1 MNRRIIAVFLR
12 DMKVSLR
19 DFIALYIIAFPLLFA
34 LVINLF
40 VPGVNDSTVN
50 IAMLEG
56 DDPEHVGYFED
67 YAVVE
72 LFETADD
79 VRRRVGKR
87 DNVIGILPE
96 KDDYYILAQ
105 GNEPDG
111 LVDYVKTLRAYEY
124 FGVTSEDTS
133 AAFTDFGRTIPPI
146 KKLLVN
152 VAIMLASVLGG
163 MLIALNIVEEKVDNT
178 ISAMNVTPLSRGAY
192 IAGKSIIGIMVP
204 VVGTVA
210 MLFLTGFGNVNM
222 LQLLMMLLAT
232 SILSI
237 LVGFIEGINNKDVM
251 EAAGNIKILFLPLMG
266 SVAGAE
272 LLSDKWQKF
281 FYPIPFYWTYK
292 ANDLILSRSGTWGE
306 ISLYTA
312 FVVAI
317 SAVVFAVV
325 APKIR
330 KGLEH

>member
-1 MNRRIIAVFLR
+1 MNRKIFAVFLR
-12 DMKVSLR
+12 DMKVSIR
-19 DFIALYIIAFPLLFA
+19 DFIALYIIIFPILFA
-34 LVINLF
+34 IVINLF

-56 DDPEHVGYFED
+56 DNSEHIRYFKD

-72 LFETADD
+72 LFETEGD
-79 VRRRVGKR
+79 VWHRVEKR
-87 DNVIGILPE
+87 DNIVGILPE

-105 GNEPDG
+105 GNEPEG
-111 LVDYVKTLRAYEY
+111 IVDFVKTLRSYEY

-133 AAFTDFGRTIPPI
+133 VEFVDFGRTIPPI

-152 VAIMLASVLGG
+152 VAIMLSSVLGG
-163 MLIALNIVEEKVDNT
+163 MLIALSIVEEKVDNT
-178 ISAMNVTPLSRGAY
+178 ISAINVTPISRGGY
-192 IAGKSIIGIMVP
+192 IIGKSIIGILVP
-204 VVGTVA
+204 IVGTIA
-210 MLFLTGFGNVNM
+210 MLILTGFGNVNM
-222 LQLLMMLLAT
+222 LQILMMLLAS
-232 SILSI
+232 SIISV
-237 LVGFIEGINNKDVM
+237 LVGFIEGINNNDVM

-272 LLSDKWQKF
+272 MLADKWQKF
-281 FYPIPFYWTYK
+281 FYWIPFYWTYK
-292 ANDLILSRSGTWGE
+292 ANDMILSKSGTWGE

-317 SAVVFAVV
+317 SAVVFVV
-325 APKIR
+325 IAPKIR

>member
-1 MNRRIIAVFLR
+1 MNRKILAVFLR
-12 DMKVSLR
+12 DMRVSTR
-19 DFIALYIIAFPLLFA
+19 DFIALYIIVFPVLFSIA
-34 LVINLF
+34 INLF
-40 VPGVNDSTVN
+40 VPGINDSTVN

-56 DDPEHVGYFED
+56 DNPEHVGYFRD

-79 VRRRVGKR
+79 VRRRVEKR
-87 DNVIGILPE
+87 DNIIGILPGS
-96 KDDYYILAQ
+96 KDYYILAQ

-111 LVDYVKTLRAYEY
+111 LVDYVKTLRAYEF
-124 FGVTSEDTS
+124 FGVTAEDTRVEFS
-133 AAFTDFGRTIPPI
+133 DFGNTIPPI
-146 KKLLVN
+146 KKLMVN
-152 VAIMLASVLGG
+152 VAIMLSSVLGG

-178 ISAMNVTPLSRGAY
+178 ISAVNVTPLSRGGY
-192 IAGKSIIGIMVP
+192 IMGKSIIGIIVP
-204 VVGTVA
+204 VVGTIT
-210 MLFLTGFGNVNM
+210 MLVLTGFSNVNM
-222 LQLLMMLLAT
+222 LQMLMMLLAT
-232 SILSI
+232 SIISI
-237 LVGFIEGINNKDVM
+237 LVGFIEGINNSDVM

-292 ANDLILSRSGTWGE
+292 ANDMILSRSGTWGK

-317 SAVVFAVV
+317 SAVVFAII

>member
-79 VRRRVGKR
+79 VRHRVEKR

-133 AAFTDFGRTIPPI
+133 VAFTDFGQTIPPI

-152 VAIMLASVLGG
+152 VSIMLASVLGG

-210 MLFLTGFGNVNM
+210 MLVLTGFGNVNM

-232 SILSI
+232 SSLSI

-292 ANDLILSRSGTWGE
+292 ANDMILSRSGTWGK

-312 FVVAI
+312 FVIAI
-317 SAVVFAVV
+317 SAIVFAVV

>member
-79 VRRRVGKR
+79 VRHRVEKR

-133 AAFTDFGRTIPPI
+133 VAFTDFGQTIPPI

-178 ISAMNVTPLSRGAY
+178 ISAMNVTPISRGAY

-210 MLFLTGFGNVNM
+210 MLVLTGFGNVNM

-232 SILSI
+232 SSLSI

-292 ANDLILSRSGTWGE
+292 ANDMILSRSGTWGK

-312 FVVAI
+312 FVIAI
-317 SAVVFAVV
+317 SAIVFAVV